1 MRIQWHQLPRLYFS
15 IKLGES
21 PDRTL
26 AEKNGFFAVVGLC
39 KEGRKTFK
47 GGFGCIFKSAY
58 RDTQHIEIVE
68 GGKKIWEKRSRSVRS
83 WIFRHLPDRVLPLCH
98 QRIAGCC
105 LRQIPSHHPKKRVAF
120 TECIHP
126 QAVWCIWGALAN
138 AGFTIPIFVNRAF
151 LAMSF
156 CLWLMGIIYNVRPI
170 RTKDIP
176 VIDVLSESVNTAIRL
191 LMGWFIVSAVTLPPS
206 TLMLG

>member
-1 MRIQWHQLPRLYFS
+1 MKSRLLVAAVG
-15 IKLGES
+15 IPLLLVIL
-21 PDRTL
+21 L
-26 AEKNGFFAVVGLC
+26 ACPKIVTAL
-39 KEGRKTFK
+39 
-47 GGFGCIFKSAY
+47 AY
-58 RDTQHIEIVE
+58 
-68 GGKKIWEKRSRSVRS
+68 
-83 WIFRHLPDRVLPLCH
+83 
-98 QRIAGCC
+98 
-105 LRQIPSHHPKKRVAF
+105 LRQYGSF
-120 TECIHP
+120 DDFYYECT
-126 QAVWCIWGALAN
+126 GTYEN

-156 CLWLMGIIYNVRPI
+156 WLWLMGIIYNVRPI

>member
-1 MRIQWHQLPRLYFS
+1 M
-15 IKLGES
+15 
-21 PDRTL
+21 
-26 AEKNGFFAVVGLC
+26 VGLC

-156 CLWLMGIIYNVRPI
+156 WLWLMGIIYNVRPI